1 MLLAF
6 QISDIVTV
14 PFGWLLKVLYDLTT
28 NYGVAIIIF
37 SVLVKLVLLPMN
49 AKGKKGMMKM
59 SRLTPDVERIK
70 RKYSDDQNKQQQ
82 AIQELYK
89 KEGVSTC
96 SGCIWSFIPILILFP
111 LYTVIR
117 QPIVYMLGET
127 AENATLIT
135 NTIMEAAPDLFGKNT
150 YYAQMTAARHIP
162 EFVEEIRAVLPNI
175 SAETLAGV
183 NFNFLGIDLGQLPQF
198 NIFGWETYDW
208 ATFGLFLLPLLSA
221 GSQVLSMII
230 SNKQNDSVVTN
241 EKGIQDNEAAKNS
254 QQNQTAKTM
263 MWMMPIMSL
272 WIGFTVPAALSVY
285 WLISGVL
292 GTITDVIMT
301 KHYRKIYDAED
312 TVRLKKYMEEE
323 AIEAEKARLR
333 AETRAANP
341 DGITENTSKKKL
353 QQKQKA
359 EEQAAKAAAAKEYA
373 AKKGIVEEEAST
385 GENKPMSGISDRP
398 YAKGR
403 NYDPNRY
410 AANNTEE

>member
-241 EKGIQDNEAAKNS
+241 EKGIQDKEAAKNS

-323 AIEAEKARLR
+323 AIEAEKERLR
-333 AETRAANP
+333 AEKRAANP

>member
-241 EKGIQDNEAAKNS
+241 EKGIQDKEAAKQS

-323 AIEAEKARLR
+323 AIEAEKERLR
-333 AETRAANP
+333 AEKRAANP

>member
-241 EKGIQDNEAAKNS
+241 EKGIQDKEAAKNS

-323 AIEAEKARLR
+323 AIEAEKERLR
-333 AETRAANP
+333 AEKRAANP

-353 QQKQKA
+353 Q
-359 EEQAAKAAAAKEYA
+359 
-373 AKKGIVEEEAST
+373 
-385 GENKPMSGISDRP
+385 
-398 YAKGR
+398 
-403 NYDPNRY
+403 
-410 AANNTEE
+410 